1 MEVVMTSTP
10 LFKKKYRFFL
20 IINDK
25 MQKCQQK
32 VVPLQRQIERKYE
45 KAVYHLDSL
54 VGHAVGS

>member
-1 MEVVMTSTP
+1 MTSTP